1 MSRQTSPSTETHTPS
16 QERPFAAER
25 WEDSIEAKPRPPFA
39 RLGFSSAI
47 LTAVFTMLFLV
58 GGILGMMSL
67 LPPPWDIVIPIGASL
82 LLAPSF
88 VVMMV
93 SIHYGAPF
101 EKQIWSH
108 IGIAFAVLYAA
119 LVSIV
124 YVTWLFVAEPH
135 VLRGEANQ
143 VALFTFTPGSFLQM
157 VDGLGYTFMGIA
169 TLFAAQVFAGKR
181 LEQWIRW
188 LCLLN
193 GLGALLVFLSYVS
206 YGPLGLPFLYS
217 LLLGVWWT
225 FIFPALAT
233 LLAVYFRRG
242 GDTAR

>member
-1 MSRQTSPSTETHTPS
+1 MSMHTSQSTQMHTPS
-16 QERPFAAER
+16 QERPFGAEHS
-25 WEDSIEAKPRPPFA
+25 EDSIEAKPWPPFA
-39 RLGFSSAI
+39 QLGFWSAV
-47 LTAVFTMLFLV
+47 LTAVFSMLFLV
-58 GGILGMMSL
+58 GSLLGMVGL
-67 LPPPWDIVIPIGASL
+67 LIPPWDVVIPIGASL

-101 EKQIWSH
+101 EKKIWSH

-135 VLRGEANQ
+135 MLRGEANQ
-143 VALFTFTPGSFLQM
+143 VALFTFTQGSFLQM

-169 TLFAAQVFAGKR
+169 TLFAAPVFAGKR
-181 LEQWIRW
+181 LENWIRW

-193 GLGALLVFLSYVS
+193 GPGALMVFLAYIF
-206 YGPLGLPFLYS
+206 YGLLGLSLLYS
-217 LLLGVWWT
+217 GLVGIWWE
-225 FIFPALAT
+225 FIFPPLAI
-233 LLAVYFRRG
+233 LLAVYFRRAG
-242 GDTAR
+242 NTAR